1 MTQSAPI
8 YELFALGG
16 AGHFS
21 SAALRFVGLKRD
33 ALRAFRFVSAG
44 ISIWSHLKFWES
56 IPRSAVG
63 IFYQG
68 GLYNLS
74 PDPDLN
80 PDRSNTRIHGF
91 GIGGYINTTILGPI
105 RIDIVSTEKK
115 DIQVY
120 TQSDLRFDAL
130 ENF

>member
-8 YELFALGG
+8 YERFTLGG

-21 SAALRFVGLKRD
+21 SAALRVVGLKRD
-33 ALRAFRFVSAG
+33 ELRVSRFVSAG
-44 ISIWSHLKFWES
+44 ISIWIHLKFWES

-68 GLYNLS
+68 GLYNLT
-74 PDPDLN
+74 PN
-80 PDRSNTRIHGF
+80 PHRPNTHIHGF

-105 RIDIVSTEKK
+105 RVEIVSTEKK
-115 DIQVY
+115 DIQIY
-120 TQSDLRFDAL
+120 TAIGFA
-130 ENF
+130 F